1 MSKSNEN
8 NTHVVTVHVGTQ
20 AASIELPGVYVRKKS
35 KIRSVRLLNQADLAA
50 DNTNFLQVQVLAAPG
65 GAVLAEVDTRAA
77 NEGAL
82 VKNVAKLAPETELLV
97 AAGSSLAVNVV
108 KNGTGVPTL
117 AKLEIEMYPL

>member
-8 NTHVVTVHVGTQ
+8 NPHVVSINIGTQ
-20 AASIELPGVYVRKKS
+20 AASIELPGTYVKKKS
-35 KIRSVRLLNQADLAA
+35 MIRQVRLINQAVLAA
-50 DNTNFLQVQVLAAPG
+50 DNTNYLQVQLLDAPSG
-65 GAVLAEVDTRAA
+65 SVLAEIDTRAA

-82 VKNVAKLAPETELLV
+82 AKNVAKLAPETELSV

-117 AKLEIEMYPL
+117 ALLELEMYEF